1 MSYPDYDSISIE
13 EESEKPRFKK
23 GDKYPLEC
31 GHKGR
36 VVWTAPDRKTFAIK
50 GTRRGCQV
58 CGKMTKSGWIPL
70 VFIILFTDE

>member
-13 EESEKPRFKK
+13 EDSKKPRFKK
-23 GDKYPLEC
+23 GDRYPLEC

-36 VVWTAPDRKTFAIK
+36 VVWMSSDGKAVSIK

-58 CGKMTKSGWIPL
+58 CGKMTSSGWVPL
-70 VFIILFTDE
+70 VYIISTDE